1 MSDGPKG
8 SLSTQR
14 NQASHAER
22 YEVHD
27 KHALAIRWLHWINF
41 PLLTILLWSGL
52 LIYWANR
59 VHEIKLFG
67 RPFRFFPPGFFNAFD
82 GNRRLGEGL
91 AFHLTFSWLFTL
103 NGLLYVIYLLVRGG
117 WRDLVPRRGA
127 LRDALYV
134 VLHDLK
140 VRKHAPLADGY
151 NAAQRIAYTVVV
163 LMGLLEVATGLAI
176 AKSARFSILTA
187 VFGGYRNAKL
197 IHFIIAL
204 SFVGFFATH
213 ILQVARAGW
222 NNFRSMIVG
231 RELVK
236 VAVPNEHS
244 L

>member
-1 MSDGPKG
+1 MVE
-8 SLSTQR
+8 
-14 NQASHAER
+14 H

-59 VHEIKLFG
+59 AHEIRLFG
-67 RPFRFFPPGFFNAFD
+67 RSFRFFPPGFFNAFD

-103 NGLLYVIYLLVRGG
+103 NGLLYVTYLLVRGG

-127 LRDALYV
+127 LLDALRV
-134 VLHDLK
+134 VAHDLK
-140 VRKHAPLADGY
+140 LRKHAPVADGY
-151 NAAQRIAYTVVV
+151 NAAQRIAYCAVVG
-163 LMGLLEVATGLAI
+163 MGLIEVATGLAI
-176 AKSARFSILTA
+176 AKSARFSFLTA
-187 VFGGYRNAKL
+187 IFGGYRNAKL

-213 ILQVARAGW
+213 ILQVVRAGW
-222 NNFRSMIVG
+222 NNFRSMVVG
-231 RELVK
+231 RELLK
-236 VAVPNEHS
+236 VTVPREHNT
-244 L
+244 